1 MTKIAVISVLMDAP
15 HDKQESFNSII
26 SKYAGIVRGRIG
38 IPFAEQNIAALAIIA
53 EGKEDDIKALISEL
67 SEICDITVKEN

>member
-1 MTKIAVISVLMDAP
+1 MTKIVVISVLMDAP

-38 IPFAEQNIAALAIIA
+38 IPFAEQNVAALAIIA
-53 EGKEDDIKALISEL
+53 EGKEDDIKALISQL